1 MVARALAEG
10 HLKCSGL
17 LQRSIVGTGDPAW
30 AARYGGGGPRSRYTQ
45 PPPSPGAS
53 VGRVGPRTYM
63 APSISNQ
70 HYGMVTLSFKFS
82 VTLWQLAAAGRL
94 KMQGL
99 LSSLQPAWT
108 MARPENQM
116 QHSSAI
122 QLEQLCCLRA
132 CLLRCLET
140 WHAVTGAV
148 GDAQSADGEHVC
160 RALAIQQLS
169 GAAPCPDSR
178 RAHEEPQRLPG
189 TYPL

>member
-1 MVARALAEG
+1 MLWTFAEKYRGDRRSCLGSALRRG
-10 HLKCSGL
+10 
-17 LQRSIVGTGDPAW
+17 W
-30 AARYGGGGPRSRYTQ
+30 AAQQIHPAPALPRSLSR
-45 PPPSPGAS
+45 PCWAAHLHGAFHLQS
-53 VGRVGPRTYM
+53 ALWHGD
-63 APSISNQ
+63 SQLQI
-70 HYGMVTLSFKFS
+70 LSHL
-82 VTLWQLAAAGRL
+82 VAAGSCWAF